1 MHRASTTM
9 HTFTMHIADER
20 NRDKPLAQSDAARS
34 HAITRDQS
42 SRQLNDYSHLT
53 RLSRLVSACVWA
65 DRSRAARVC
74 VDGRFI
80 FFVRDVGKW

>member
-20 NRDKPLAQSDAARS
+20 NRDKPLAQSD
-34 HAITRDQS
+34 AITRDQS